1 MSFVGQ
7 SIRNNFPL
15 WSKIRRDDSSVGAI
29 IFDNLGQILEEARFD
44 LFKKDYQANSFS
56 LNPVCEPENM
66 FVFSLSES
74 NEFNLYQDLNRAYEF
89 LIATGIKDNIEYE
102 LENLFSYSELAL
114 ALPTRITLKD
124 YSNKSYSLVTIE
136 KNEDSSVQHRF
147 VENTFYL
154 NDEPRRLY
162 INIFDSTNYEI
173 STYDEN
179 LYDKRY
185 ITIRGTDL
193 FGKRIEETININRD
207 GFYKTSNIFRTIE
220 KLEEDILMNIS
231 GGEAIE
237 CYGFDG
243 EVEILRFPLQV
254 ENKKYEQLLL
264 VKKVDEINS
273 GSSLEEN
280 IAEFRLSGTN
290 TLQYIFNVYRNAEE
304 YLNKR
309 NEPLKEYFEQVLLEQ
324 NLLDANEE
332 EIEIQDFAFDY
343 ARNRLLCID
352 SLGVLHWYK
361 LERNM
366 FSRPIIERTKKS
378 NITFESEKQQVVLG
392 ETLPMFVSLE
402 RAKGNVE
409 KVLIAKQKPSF
420 QNRIVIDEN
429 DEVVNNFNFEYL
441 QEDLS
446 WSEERYF
453 FSGRDVDDIY
463 LNFEGKTIESTFNE
477 YGQHDFYIF
486 SFANQFNKEN
496 SLSNFI
502 NGDIE
507 ETEFKKHL
515 FSFIRNEFQ
524 EIVLIDTYS
533 VFCEYN
539 TSLKDLETGILTK
552 LEDNNENPE
561 EFSLGVF
568 YEGHANDIFII
579 ASNEETT
586 YTYKVEEF
594 KDYILY
600 NYDLGEG
607 ATIQEYD
614 SIKINLN
621 GAFEEEVFYNG

>member
-1 MSFVGQ
+1 MSFIGQ

-29 IFDNLGQILEEARFD
+29 IFDNIGQILEESRFD

-56 LNPVCEPENM
+56 LNPVCEPNNM

-74 NEFNLYQDLNRAYEF
+74 SNFNAYQDLNRSYDF
-89 LIATGIKDNIEYE
+89 LIASGVKDGIEYE
-102 LENLFSYSELAL
+102 LENLFSYSDLAL
-114 ALPTRITLKD
+114 ALPTRISLKD
-124 YSNKSYSLVTIE
+124 YSNKSYLLANIQ
-136 KNEDSSVQHRF
+136 KNEDPEVYHRF
-147 VENTFYL
+147 IEDTFYL

-173 STYDEN
+173 QTYNEN

-185 ITIRGTDL
+185 VTIRGTDL

-207 GFYKTSNIFRTIE
+207 GLYKTSNIFRTIE
-220 KLEEDILMNIS
+220 KLEKDNLMDIS

-254 ENKKYEQLLL
+254 TSKKYEQLLL

-273 GSSLEEN
+273 GNSLEEN
-280 IAEFRLSGTN
+280 IAEFRISGTN
-290 TLQYIFNVYRNAEE
+290 TLQYVFNVYKNSEE

-309 NEPLKEYFEQVLLEQ
+309 NEPIKEYFEQILLEQ
-324 NLLDANEE
+324 NLLNVNEA
-332 EIEIQDFAFDY
+332 EIEVQDFAFDY
-343 ARNRLLCID
+343 VRNRLLCID

-361 LERNM
+361 LERNI

-378 NITFESEKQQVVLG
+378 NITFESEKQQVILG

-402 RAKGNVE
+402 RAKGNVG

-420 QNRIVIDEN
+420 QDRIVIDEN
-429 DEVVNNFNFEYL
+429 DEIVDSFNFEYL

-446 WSEERYF
+446 WSEKRYF

-463 LNFEGKTIESTFNE
+463 LNFEGKTIEATFNE

-496 SLSNFI
+496 SLDNFI

-507 ETEFKKHL
+507 ESEFKKHL
-515 FSFIRNEFQ
+515 FSFIRDEFQ

-539 TSLKDLETGILTK
+539 TSLKDLETDILSK
-552 LEDNNENPE
+552 LEANNENPE

-579 ASNEETT
+579 ASNEERT

-621 GAFEEEVFYNG
+621 GSFEEEVFYNG